1 MEWKGREERAE
12 KGTYLDEGER
22 REEKRKRKRTGGEA
36 VFKQS
41 LKGLW
46 GFAASS
52 LGVST
57 GKA

>member
-1 MEWKGREERAE
+1 MKG
-12 KGTYLDEGER
+12 K
-22 REEKRKRKRTGGEA
+22 EEKRKRKRTGGEA